1 MGIRDYVEVNNA
13 QQWIDVVS
21 ELIDQD
27 YQWIGGGNE
36 IHSEYFASGSRFVGF
51 DQINKTIAR
60 ADSDFQKMPYSYG
73 DFMGTSEIE
82 TVFVTVE
89 QFKAIKISDSETYK
103 AHKSLG
109 NRGLR
114 LETEII
120 DVIDE
125 DKLRKIGRYILGDPN
140 IKLVVQEEL
149 YRLVGKDW
157 NGLEIFYYNH
167 DGIPNWTRNPLI
179 AFTGK
184 KELIK
189 QYETPDWKMERAN

>member
-1 MGIRDYVEVNNA
+1 MAIRDYVEVNNA

-36 IHSEYFASGSRFVGF
+36 IRSEYFATGSRFIGF
-51 DQINKTIAR
+51 DQINKTIASS
-60 ADSDFQKMPYSYG
+60 DSDFQKMPYSYD
-73 DFMGTSEIE
+73 DFMGTSGIE
-82 TVFVTVE
+82 TVFVTIE
-89 QFKAIKISDSETYK
+89 QFKAIKVADSETYK

-125 DKLRKIGRYILGDPN
+125 DELRKIGRYILGDPN

-167 DGIPNWTRNPLI
+167 DGIPNWTRNPLV

-184 KELIK
+184 KELIQ
-189 QYETPDWKMERAN
+189 QYETPDWKMERDN